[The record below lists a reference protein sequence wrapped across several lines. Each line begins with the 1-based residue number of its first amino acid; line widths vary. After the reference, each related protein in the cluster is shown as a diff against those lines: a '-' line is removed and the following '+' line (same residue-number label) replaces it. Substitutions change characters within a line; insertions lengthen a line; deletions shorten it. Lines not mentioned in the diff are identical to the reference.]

1 MNYKAELQ
9 RFVTSQYIYSGVRI
23 TLACVVPAIILA
35 HFGILKE
42 YFLFPLATSF
52 VGLTDQPGPFIRR
65 RNALILAIIS
75 FVIVAFISILIKHYE
90 PLVFVLIAVFGMLF
104 TMIGVYG
111 QRLAAVGSL
120 SLVVMA
126 IFLDHSMANGPI
138 LKSMGIFLA
147 GCIWFFLVFLLVSR
161 IQPYKLAFQMVGEN
175 YLELAEFLRIRARY
189 YQEKP
194 EFDKL
199 FPQIIA
205 KQIDIKNQQEATREI
220 VFKTRTIVNES
231 TTTSRLLMMMFL
243 NSLELHE
250 KLMTSDS
257 DYEKI
262 NRRFGK
268 FKILPKIHDYLI
280 LLSEEITN
288 IGIAMQSGAKAK
300 PINNIKKEHQN
311 LYEYYFNFRNQNL
324 TPENLEDFMILRL
337 ILIRVNE
344 ITDEINSIYKVFDQD
359 ISLAKSLSSGL
370 DYQKFV
376 PYQEKINLKVLKNN
390 LSIKSEHFRHAIRIT
405 LALLI
410 GYGFSYATFLGLG
423 HTYWI
428 LITITAILKPS
439 YSTTKTRNL
448 WRLGGTVAGGVFAY
462 VLLMFVDDSRI
473 LLTILFSS
481 MILCF
486 TFLRGKYLIAV
497 FFMTIYVFLTFNFM
511 HPGNVNI
518 IFRDRLVDTFIAG
531 IIAFIVSYLVL
542 PVWQHSQN
550 IDLMKES
557 ANSNIKYFESVMQY
571 LGTTEFKE
579 QNYRLARKDAMIS
592 LANLSDNFQRM
603 ISDPKTQ
610 QIRIETVHQFVTT
623 SHLITAYIA
632 SLSQYAKYEKD
643 YPNIDIEG
651 WHTKILAELQ
661 RTEHILNQQK
671 IDPTLQEE
679 SKIIPEDFVSELLE
693 NRKKELQ
700 EEEQEFFDR
709 RDMHKISYVAE
720 IKNIKEIL
728 SLLFN
733 TAKEQR
739 RLVQNYYKTN
749 PQS

>member
-643 YPNIDIEG
+643 YPNIDIES

>member
-23 TLACVVPAIILA
+23 TLACVIPALILA
-35 HFGILKE
+35 HFGLLKD

-65 RNALILAIIS
+65 RNALILAIIA
-75 FVIVAFISILIKHYE
+75 FVMVAFISMLIKHYE
-90 PLVFVLIAVFGMLF
+90 PLVFLLIAVFGMAF

-138 LKSMGIFLA
+138 LKNIAIFLA

-175 YLELAEFLRIRARY
+175 YLELAEFLRLRARY
-189 YQEKP
+189 YQSKP
-194 EFDKL
+194 DFDKL
-199 FPQIIA
+199 FPLIIA

-262 NRRFGK
+262 NRRFGE
-268 FKILPKIHDYLI
+268 FQILPKIHDYLL

-300 PINNIKKEHQN
+300 PINNIKKEHQD
-311 LYEYYFNFRNQNL
+311 LYEYYFNFRNEQL
-324 TPENLEDFMILRL
+324 TTENLEDFMILRL

-370 DYQKFV
+370 DFQKFV
-376 PYQEKINLKVLKNN
+376 PSQEKINLKVLKNN

-439 YSTTKTRNL
+439 YSTTKTRNY
-448 WRLGGTVAGGVFAY
+448 WRLAGTVAGGVFAY
-462 VLLMFVDDSRI
+462 IFLMFVDDGRI
-473 LLTILFSS
+473 LLAVLLSS
-481 MILCF
+481 MVLCF

-497 FFMTIYVFLTFNFM
+497 FFMTIYIFLTFNFM

-531 IIAFIVSYLVL
+531 LIAFIVSYLVL

-557 ANSNIKYFESVMQY
+557 ANSNTAYFESVMKY
-571 LGTTEFKE
+571 LGTTEFQN
-579 QNYRLARKDAMIS
+579 QNYRLARKGAMIA

-651 WHTKILAELQ
+651 WHTKILAELKT
-661 RTEHILNQQK
+661 TEHILNQQK
-671 IDPTLQEE
+671 VDPTLHEE
-679 SKIIPEDFVSELLE
+679 SKLIPEDFVSELLE

-749 PQS
+749 PQP

>member
-679 SKIIPEDFVSELLE
+679 SKIIPEDFISELLE

>member
-90 PLVFVLIAVFGMLF
+90 PLVFGLIAVFGMLF

-126 IFLDHSMANGPI
+126 IFLDHSMANGSI
-138 LKSMGIFLA
+138 LKSMAIFLA

-189 YQEKP
+189 YQAKP
-194 EFDKL
+194 DYDKL

-262 NRRFGK
+262 QRKFGTH
-268 FKILPKIHDYLI
+268 KILPKIHDYLI

-300 PINNIKKEHQN
+300 PINEIKKEHQK

-448 WRLGGTVAGGVFAY
+448 WRLAGTFAGGIFAY
-462 VLLMFVDDSRI
+462 ILLMFVDDSRV
-473 LLTILFSS
+473 LLTVLFSS

-497 FFMTIYVFLTFNFM
+497 FFMTIYIFLTFNFM

-531 IIAFIVSYLVL
+531 VIAFIVSYLVL

-557 ANSNIKYFESVMQY
+557 ANSNRKYFESVMQY

-643 YPNIDIEG
+643 YPNIDIES

-709 RDMHKISYVAE
+709 RDMHNISYVAE

-739 RLVQNYYKTN
+739 RLVQNYYETN

>member
-90 PLVFVLIAVFGMLF
+90 PLVFLLIAVFGMLF

-138 LKSMGIFLA
+138 LKSIGIFLA

-311 LYEYYFNFRNQNL
+311 LYEYYFNFRNKNL

-448 WRLGGTVAGGVFAY
+448 WRLGGTFAGGVFAY
-462 VLLMFVDDSRI
+462 VLLMFVHDSRI

-531 IIAFIVSYLVL
+531 VIAFIVSYLVL

-643 YPNIDIEG
+643 YPNIDIES

-679 SKIIPEDFVSELLE
+679 SKIVPEDFVSELLE